1 MAIAG
6 VKPVDVEV
14 FHVNEEQIEAVI
26 TGKGVDETT
35 EFYTHDQV
43 RKILIKFSNEY
54 ILFIDDDT
62 AEEIVDEF
70 MESGD

>member
-14 FHVNEEQIEAVI
+14 FNVNEDQIEAVI

-35 EFYTHDQV
+35 ELYTHDQV
-43 RKILIKFSNEY
+43 RDILIKFSIRVEAVDEFEPPFVPN
-54 ILFIDDDT
+54 
-62 AEEIVDEF
+62 VDEF
-70 MESGD
+70 MNHN